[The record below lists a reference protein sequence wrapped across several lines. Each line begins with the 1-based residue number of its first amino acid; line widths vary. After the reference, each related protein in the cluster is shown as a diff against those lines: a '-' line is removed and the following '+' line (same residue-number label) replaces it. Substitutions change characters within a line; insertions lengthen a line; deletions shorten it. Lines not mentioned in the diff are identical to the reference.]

1 MSVEVMEI
9 RRSFTQYLVMVCDDD
24 FSVLEPFGNDVEI
37 AAAYVREHDEVGV
50 NGSDLLDRFLAEIF
64 HDPQVNDRIETFYS
78 FKRYCTGGQ
87 PIGVEM
93 RYCQNC

>member
-9 RRSFTQYLVMVCDDD
+9 RRSLAQYLVMVGDNDLAI
-24 FSVLEPFGNDVEI
+24 LEPFGYNVEI
-37 AAAYVREHDEVGV
+37 TAAYVREHDEVSV

-64 HDPQVNDRIETFYS
+64 HDPQMNDRIETFYS